1 MNSTKKSLLAN
12 LKYIRSMGKQ
22 SVYRKDH
29 LFLEEWLGII
39 REVNVRRK
47 ILYPLQ

>member
-1 MNSTKKSLLAN
+1 MNSAKKTLLAN

-29 LFLEEWLGII
+29 LFLEKWLGII
-39 REVNVRRK
+39 REVNLRSK

>member
-1 MNSTKKSLLAN
+1 MNLTKKTLLAN

-22 SVYRKDH
+22 SVYRKDN

-39 REVNVRRK
+39 REVNLRRK
-47 ILYPLQ
+47 ILYSLQ